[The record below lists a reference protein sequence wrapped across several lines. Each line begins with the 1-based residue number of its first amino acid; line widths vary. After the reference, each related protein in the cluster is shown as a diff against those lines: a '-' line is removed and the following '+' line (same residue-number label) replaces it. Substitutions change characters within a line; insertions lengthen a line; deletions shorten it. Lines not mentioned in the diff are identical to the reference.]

1 MTCSPVTPV
10 TSPPFAARLR
20 APALLLAGL
29 LLPAGALAAAGEP
42 FDACRLLT
50 NDAIE
55 AVQGEAV
62 THAKAS
68 ARASRGLLQ
77 AQCFYSLP
85 TAAESVSLRVTLPE
99 PGAEAPASPRE
110 HWRAIFHAEREDR
123 AEEADSEPPV
133 PVPGLGDEAFWVSD
147 RVVGVLYVL
156 EGDSFFRISVGGP
169 EGADVKRERS
179 ESLARQ
185 VLAKL

>member
-1 MTCSPVTPV
+1 MTSSPVTP
-10 TSPPFAARLR
+10 PALAARLW
-20 APALLLAGL
+20 APALLVAGL
-29 LLPAGALAAAGEP
+29 LLPAGALPAAAET

-50 NDAIE
+50 SDAIE

-62 THAKAS
+62 AHAKAS
-68 ARASRGLLQ
+68 ARAGRGLLQ

-85 TAAESVSLRVTLPE
+85 TAAESVSLQVTLPE
-99 PGAEAPASPRE
+99 PGAETSASPRDQ
-110 HWRAIFHAEREDR
+110 WRGIFHADREERG
-123 AEEADSEPPV
+123 EEADSDAPV
-133 PVPGLGDEAFWVSD
+133 AVPGLGDEAFWVSD

-156 EGDSFFRISVGGP
+156 EGEAYFRISVGGP